1 MPKSVGHLYN
11 LQALIL
17 HNCHQLIEL
26 PKGTGNLINLRHL
39 DLTNTPEL
47 KVMPTQ
53 IGNLINLQTLSKFI
67 VGKDERSG
75 IQELKHLS
83 DLREKIYILGL
94 HNVVNIRDAMD
105 ANLKHKHYIEDLIME
120 WSNNFGDLRIEW
132 NEMPVLELLLP
143 KYCVNG

>member
-1 MPKSVGHLYN
+1 M
-11 LQALIL
+11 

-39 DLTNTPEL
+39 DLTNTPKL

-83 DLREKIYILGL
+83 NLRENIYILGL

-105 ANLKHKHYIEDLIME
+105 ANLKHKHYIED
-120 WSNNFGDLRIEW
+120 
-132 NEMPVLELLLP
+132 
-143 KYCVNG
+143 